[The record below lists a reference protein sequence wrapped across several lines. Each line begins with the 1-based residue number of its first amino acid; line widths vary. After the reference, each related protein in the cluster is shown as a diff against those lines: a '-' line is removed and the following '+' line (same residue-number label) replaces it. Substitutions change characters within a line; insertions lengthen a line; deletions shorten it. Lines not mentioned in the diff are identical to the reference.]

1 MGRAGKALKQ
11 VLANYDITQNRLAVV
26 MGITRS
32 SVHRWVYEIGDP
44 VADAVI
50 ELEMRFSKSI
60 QRRLRSLLGFTL
72 GRQPRM
78 RSNHSGRSAIALLQS
93 LFVAIFNRR
102 GSDRSH
108 PIEYRNRRY
117 VGAG

>member
-50 ELEMRFSKSI
+50 EIRDALQQINPEAAKEFI
-60 QRRLRSLLGFTL
+60 RLYLGDEAE
-72 GRQPRM
+72 
-78 RSNHSGRSAIALLQS
+78 N
-93 LFVAIFNRR
+93 
-102 GSDRSH
+102 
-108 PIEYRNRRY
+108 E
-117 VGAG
+117 